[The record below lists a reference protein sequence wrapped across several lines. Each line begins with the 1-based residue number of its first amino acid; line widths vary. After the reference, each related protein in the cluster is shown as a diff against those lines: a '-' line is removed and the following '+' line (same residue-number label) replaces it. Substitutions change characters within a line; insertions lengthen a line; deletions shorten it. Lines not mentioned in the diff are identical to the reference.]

1 MPLLYLVIMSLVQFV
16 LVYNI
21 YPEYE
26 SGVFLFGN
34 LQIIATLFVWKIINK
49 YIKVWY
55 ESLQTS
61 KTSKKNV

>member
-55 ESLQTS
+55 E
-61 KTSKKNV
+61 

>member
-16 LVYNI
+16 LVYSI

-55 ESLQTS
+55 ESL
-61 KTSKKNV
+61 

>member
-34 LQIIATLFVWKIINK
+34 LQIIATLFVWKTINK

-61 KTSKKNV
+61 KNSTKNV